1 MNREEWKDFPA
12 QQDSYEEM
20 LSYALACADEAGVS
34 MKRQLKLQLGFEEAV
49 VNVISYAYEPEEEG
63 KVWLK
68 VYADG
73 NDLIIE
79 IKDSGKP
86 FNPLTKEDALANR
99 PESLEETEIGG
110 LGIAFMR
117 RVFIDIAYHYG
128 EEDGLYC
135 NHLTLRFP
143 MSQ

>member
-20 LSYALACADEAGVS
+20 LSYALACADEAGVP

-86 FNPLTKEDALANR
+86 FNPLTKEDALAKAKEALGDKISGNIVK
-99 PESLEETEIGG
+99 EIYVPGKIVNIVVKG
-110 LGIAFMR
+110 
-117 RVFIDIAYHYG
+117 
-128 EEDGLYC
+128 
-135 NHLTLRFP
+135 
-143 MSQ
+143 